1 MEADTP
7 WQIAPCSVQN
17 PDPDVGLENE
27 CFVLLQKH
35 AEPRPAVTG
44 KTEISD
50 LHDEAIIPS
59 PSVDIIRRQGDDSGM
74 SEKQLSGSAT
84 AFRVVGLPGDGVGP
98 EVYESACRVISVLRE
113 SHGLLIDLDEQLI
126 GGAAVDAAGVPLPP
140 ETVSAC
146 RQADAVLL
154 GAVGGPKWDSQPADK
169 RPELGLLQIRAEFN
183 LFCNLRPIVTHPA
196 LHSFSPIKADR
207 LQGVDLM
214 IVRELTGGS
223 YFGEKWRNEERA
235 EDVCG
240 YSREEIERVTRAAG
254 RIARQ
259 RSGRITLVDKANVL
273 ETSRLWRLVSHRVIE
288 EEFPDVAMENMYV
301 DAASMHLLT
310 RPAEFDVLLT
320 ENLFG
325 DILSDEASMLCGSM
339 GLLPSASLNGEG
351 FGLYE
356 PVHGSAPDIAGQGV
370 ANPYAMLLSLAMLL
384 RHSLGREDAAMALER
399 CIFDCWGDGILTRDL
414 LPDGFSTADVSDA
427 VCKRLGVTA
436 RDTAA

>member
-1 MEADTP
+1 
-7 WQIAPCSVQN
+7 
-17 PDPDVGLENE
+17 
-27 CFVLLQKH
+27 
-35 AEPRPAVTG
+35 
-44 KTEISD
+44 
-50 LHDEAIIPS
+50 
-59 PSVDIIRRQGDDSGM
+59 M
-74 SEKQLSGSAT
+74 SEQQLSGSAP

-98 EVYESACRVISVLRE
+98 EVYASACRVIGVLRE
-113 SHGLLIDLDEQLI
+113 SHGVLIDLDEQLI

-140 ETVSAC
+140 ETVNAC
-146 RQADAVLL
+146 HQADAVLL
-154 GAVGGPKWDSQPADK
+154 GAVGGPKWDNQPAEK

-183 LFCNLRPIVTHPA
+183 LFCNLRPIVTHPS
-196 LHSFSPIKADR
+196 LYSFSPVKADR

-235 EDVCG
+235 EDVCS

-259 RSGRITLVDKANVL
+259 RDGRITLVDKANVL
-273 ETSRLWRLVSHRVIE
+273 ETSRLWRQVSHRVIE
-288 EEFPDVAMENMYV
+288 AEFPDVSMENMYV

-339 GLLPSASLNGEG
+339 GLLPSASLNEES

-356 PVHGSAPDIAGQGV
+356 PVHGSAPDIAGQGI
-370 ANPYAMLLSLAMLL
+370 ANPYAMLLSLAMML
-384 RHSLGREDAAMALER
+384 RHSLGRVDAAMDLER
-399 CIFDCWGDGILTRDL
+399 CIYDCWGDGILTRDL
-414 LPDGFSTADVSDA
+414 LPDGFSTAEVSDA
-427 VCKRLGVTA
+427 VCERLGA
-436 RDTAA
+436 AAKETAA